1 MWSCNFFRRN
11 NWNLHK
17 IQDKD
22 KNGPNKELLNQVIK
36 YILQENIKKELKAK
50 QQNKHRRRMKEKI
63 KTVNISSS
71 LMISQ
76 VVVWIKGIFVFLQS
90 DNQDFVWFV
99 LGETSCACGDSEP
112 QNQPQY
118 NSVKPTTLHLI

>member
-17 IQDKD
+17 IQEKD
-22 KNGPNKELLNQVIK
+22 KNGPKKELLNQVIK
-36 YILQENIKKELKAK
+36 YILQENIKKEIKAK

-63 KTVNISSS
+63 KTVNISSY

-76 VVVWIKGIFVFLQS
+76 VVVWIKGIFVLLHS
-90 DNQDFVWFV
+90 DNQDFVWSV
-99 LGETSCACGDSEP
+99 LGETSCASGDSEP
-112 QNQPQY
+112 QNQP
-118 NSVKPTTLHLI
+118 